1 MYIHVSWRQD
11 RTREVRMV
19 DRVWV
24 LLCLEAEG
32 TVATVAPAVLAHQ
45 GRLRGLGQEV
55 GGVELDTWLVA
66 VHFEVAS

>member
-1 MYIHVSWRQD
+1 
-11 RTREVRMV
+11 MV